1 MNWLLFFDNILEMLI
16 YIQNDKSISSPKI
29 DGNLLVDVHNDSF
42 QGVSQNTEDIQVH
55 MNHNN

>member
-1 MNWLLFFDNILEMLI
+1 MLI

-55 MNHNN
+55 MNHSN